1 MQIRGWKVQRSGA
14 GMRITGFDKS
24 TQKDVKV
31 QVVRVEPRR
40 GGLVIATDKDGTEH
54 ELSPE

>member
-1 MQIRGWKVQRSGA
+1 M
-14 GMRITGFDKS
+14 
-24 TQKDVKV
+24 
-31 QVVRVEPRR
+31 VEPRR